1 MEAMLRV
8 NATSRRRTRA
18 FPTVALTGMIYFG
31 LTVVALHFLP
41 TGYNPMTQAVSDYGV
56 GPYAVW
62 MDLAF
67 FAFGI
72 GIVALAISLARF
84 ALSSRLGRVGVL
96 LLSIAGV
103 CIFTVGFFPTDLEGA
118 PLTAT
123 GVVHVN
129 LSALAFIALVLGTL
143 ILSQSFRRSEV
154 LRGFYKS
161 SMVLSV
167 IVTVAFVI
175 VVIRLSGLTER
186 AFILAF
192 YSWLSLTSV
201 RILER

>member
-1 MEAMLRV
+1 MTLNHKSAAMP
-8 NATSRRRTRA
+8 AI
-18 FPTVALTGMIYFG
+18 ALAGMIYFG

-41 TGYNPMTQAVSDYGV
+41 TGYDPMTQAVSDYGV
-56 GPYAVW
+56 GQYGVW

-84 ALSSRLGRVGVL
+84 VVSSRLGRVGVL
-96 LLSIAGV
+96 LLSTAGV
-103 CIFTVGFFPTDLEGA
+103 CTFTVGFFPTDLEGA

-123 GVVHVN
+123 GAVHVS
-129 LSALAFIALVLGTL
+129 LSALAFVALVLGTL
-143 ILSQSFRRSEV
+143 ILSQSFRQSEV

-161 SMVLSV
+161 SMVLSL

-186 AFILAF
+186 IFILAF
-192 YSWLSLTSV
+192 YTWLSLTSV
-201 RILER
+201 RILEL